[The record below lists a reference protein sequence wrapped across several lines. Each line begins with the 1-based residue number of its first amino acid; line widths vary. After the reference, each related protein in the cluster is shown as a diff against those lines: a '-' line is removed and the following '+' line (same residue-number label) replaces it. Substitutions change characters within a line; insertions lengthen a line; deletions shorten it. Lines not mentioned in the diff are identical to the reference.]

1 MMSLSKTC
9 KRNNS
14 GLTFVEM
21 IVVVLIMAI
30 MATVTLL
37 SANTIQRRN
46 VDKCANKLSKMLDT
60 ARVKTMS
67 KSDNGYNVGLVIYYY
82 DRTYYAQIVYLNTGT
97 GNIDEYGSKE
107 DIGGGALDIEMKK
120 LDYDN
125 LSAPATDIVNIRNV
139 CAGAADENAAFT
151 AAKAYMVKFRKSN
164 GQFLQTQNT
173 ITVTGSKTVNVVL
186 VSETGRNYLD

>member
-1 MMSLSKTC
+1 MLIEDNYFIQAGENMMSLSKTC

-21 IVVVLIMAI
+21 IVVCIDYGHNGNSYLF
-30 MATVTLL
+30 

-107 DIGGGALDIEMKK
+107 DM
-120 LDYDN
+120 
-125 LSAPATDIVNIRNV
+125 
-139 CAGAADENAAFT
+139 AA
-151 AAKAYMVKFRKSN
+151 VR
-164 GQFLQTQNT
+164 L
-173 ITVTGSKTVNVVL
+173 I
-186 VSETGRNYLD
+186 